1 MSNVVAGIG
10 RGQLKVLDRHIEA
23 KKTIFEYY
31 KKHLEITGKA
41 KMMPVPKGVY
51 PNYWLSCLTFDD
63 SSKPAEIMAKLN
75 AENIHSRP
83 IWKPIHMQPYYQ
95 HCDFITAQPDGS
107 MGEELFKSGLCLPS
121 DLNMDEKELGR
132 ITTIVK
138 S

>member
-1 MSNVVAGIG
+1 
-10 RGQLKVLDRHIEA
+10 
-23 KKTIFEYY
+23 
-31 KKHLEITGKA
+31 
-41 KMMPVPKGVY
+41 MMPVPKGVY

-63 SSKPAEIMAKLN
+63 PSKPAEIMAKLN

-121 DLNMDEKELGR
+121 DLNMSLDECSKVVAIFGR
-132 ITTIVK
+132 
-138 S
+138 